1 MNAVVEIQGEPTL
14 IDTGERDMFD
24 RPIYEQIPGE
34 LIRVP
39 SIIESRKFSIP
50 ESAAIRIP
58 ESYLEVTMQ
67 DNKQNVNL
75 TELDKKITV
84 AKKEWNVVNQDF
96 SKRGLLVLTYE

>member
-14 IDTGERDMFD
+14 IDTGEREIFD

-34 LIRVP
+34 LLRVP

-50 ESAAIRIP
+50 ESVAIRIP

-67 DNKQNVNL
+67 DNEQNVNL
-75 TELDKKITV
+75 PETEVYSDRHPRP
-84 AKKEWNVVNQDF
+84 NGYYYQ
-96 SKRGLLVLTYE
+96 